1 MSFCTLPLGSDEKQ
15 ISKAESQG
23 FRCEKVKELLP
34 VKVKISDPRIY

>member
-23 FRCEKVKELLP
+23 FRCEKVKELFP